1 MTRKRKFCDATNPA
15 PRKRRAQTVNNQ
27 RNNHSSSD
35 LPVSHELLSLYYP
48 RIVSLR
54 QFLLSSLPPSS
65 TSRRRR
71 LGTYGVDSQADT
83 ETPHLFDSTL
93 IGVFSEP
100 ELAVQESRQRDFVA
114 FTKSRQRSTDG
125 TNGSTQTGR
134 FTEVSDLSKHNE
146 LNSRLCPDFRPGC
159 TNRVQ
164 VVEFAIWT
172 LFNRARSTSQRPN
185 HLLCHG
191 FHRGSAHCAQG
202 SIGAEVCTIPG
213 LVSRHPNENYRLLRQ
228 APWCELSGLLGNDG
242 TRILQSLLLDC
253 GIYIPLKTG
262 KDNFYQL
269 SGIPLSD
276 LKPID
281 PSQSFLSNT
290 GVSHGHK
297 KSESISQRHG
307 PADINFV
314 KSRMFH
320 AKPGLNATG
329 NVRFGMKHIHVFN
342 RFPLH
347 DNVEHVVHNMK
358 YVFPRQ
364 FGLHNV
370 FTSDVDQRETVQ
382 RFKDYT
388 LREHEIAQQEYKPLT
403 KPADIVSK
411 SRAVRVPRRLRGGAQ
426 TLVRKMLK
434 NHRSCPYTQLLRHYC
449 PAQTMCPSI
458 SANDST
464 TQLQRSSGSSTH
476 PVTQIRATKSTI
488 STTQHDLLIS
498 SHYQSS
504 PSIVG
509 FATPAANVSA
519 FCRSAMCKI
528 LPRDAL
534 GTGLDGIRNHSNFM
548 ACIDRFIRMRRFESL
563 SLHEVVQGM
572 KLTCVPWL
580 HPPGIKNS
588 AKMSQSDYRK
598 RLEIF
603 LELLYYLFDSLLIP
617 LVRSNFYVTESST
630 HRNQLFYFRQDVWRK
645 LSEPSLA
652 VLKIKMFEELK
663 PHSATRLLNSRSL
676 GFSHVRLLPKNNAF
690 RPIINLKRR
699 AMKKSGGVVVLEQSI
714 NKKLEPVFNTL
725 NYEKSQQS
733 AKLGSALF
741 SAGEL
746 HDRLRNFK
754 HGLVSP
760 DNQQLYFVKVDVQ
773 TCFDTIPQAQL
784 LEVVKDLISSDSYE
798 IGKHAEIKPRDER
811 WMSTARKATR
821 KFVGSAHPA
830 DQLITFSPTAANEL
844 AQFKKRT
851 VYNSTGNPRVWETQQ
866 LLKLLQE
873 HVQQNI
879 IKIGK
884 KYFRQRNGIPQG
896 SILSTLLCS
905 FFYGHFETNHLSFLV
920 NGESLLLRLID
931 DFLLITTN
939 QSHARRFLQVMA
951 NGSKMYGVSV
961 NTKKSLA
968 NFEILVN
975 ESKIPR
981 LHGSTAFPYCGM
993 LIDTRTLEV
1002 SKDRARKDAL
1012 VSNTLTVEHGRRQG
1026 QSFCRKVLDSLKIQ
1040 MHAMVLDTSLNAPA
1054 LVAASLYQNFTETAM
1069 KMHRYLVSVPR
1080 RKQPVPELVIKVIKD
1095 SAKLAINSTSGRRR
1109 TKMVS
1114 EWTCSITNRHILW
1127 LAATAFEDVL
1137 RRKQTAYTAVLV
1149 WLRDLQMHCESSMKM
1164 NRKTRQ
1170 VLMDGNRRVFK
1181 DYKF

>member
-1 MTRKRKFCDATNPA
+1 
-15 PRKRRAQTVNNQ
+15 
-27 RNNHSSSD
+27 
-35 LPVSHELLSLYYP
+35 
-48 RIVSLR
+48 
-54 QFLLSSLPPSS
+54 
-65 TSRRRR
+65 
-71 LGTYGVDSQADT
+71 
-83 ETPHLFDSTL
+83 
-93 IGVFSEP
+93 
-100 ELAVQESRQRDFVA
+100 
-114 FTKSRQRSTDG
+114 
-125 TNGSTQTGR
+125 
-134 FTEVSDLSKHNE
+134 
-146 LNSRLCPDFRPGC
+146 
-159 TNRVQ
+159 
-164 VVEFAIWT
+164 VEFAIWT
-172 LFNRARSTSQRPN
+172 LFNRSRSTSQRPN

-202 SIGAEVCTIPG
+202 FIGAEVCTIPG
-213 LVSRHPNENYRLLRQ
+213 LVSRYTNENFRLLKQ
-228 APWCELSGLLGNDG
+228 APWCELSGLLGNHG

-253 GIYIPLKTG
+253 GIYIPLETG

-281 PSQSFLSNT
+281 PSRPFLTNT
-290 GVSHGHK
+290 GMSHEHK
-297 KSESISQRHG
+297 RLKSISEYHR

-314 KSRMFH
+314 RSRMFH
-320 AKPGLNATG
+320 AKPGVNATG
-329 NVRFGMKHIHVFN
+329 NIRFGMKHIHVFN

-347 DNVEHVVHNMK
+347 DNVMHVVHNMK

-382 RFKDYT
+382 RLKDYT
-388 LREHEIAQQEYKPLT
+388 LREHEIAQQLYKPSTRLT
-403 KPADIVSK
+403 DTTNK
-411 SRAVRVPRRLRGGAQ
+411 SQVVRVPRRLRGGAQ

-449 PAQTMCPSI
+449 STGAMCPGI
-458 SANDST
+458 SANDSS
-464 TQLQRSSGSSTH
+464 TQPQRSSGSSAIQL
-476 PVTQIRATKSTI
+476 PATKSTVSI
-488 STTQHDLLIS
+488 AQHSLLIS

-504 PSIVG
+504 PLIVG

-519 FCRSAMCKI
+519 FCQSAMRKL
-528 LPRDAL
+528 LPRDTF
-534 GTGLDGIRNHSNFM
+534 GIGLDGIRNHSNFM

-572 KLTCVPWL
+572 KLACVPWL
-580 HPPGIKNS
+580 RPPRIKES

-617 LVRSNFYVTESST
+617 LIRSNFYVTESSA

-663 PHSATRLLNSRSL
+663 PHAATRLLNSRSL
-676 GFSHVRLLPKNNAF
+676 GFSHVRLLPKSNAF
-690 RPIINLKRR
+690 RPIINLRRR
-699 AMKKSGGVVVLEQSI
+699 ATRKSGGVATLEQSI

-725 NYEKSQQS
+725 NYEKSRQS
-733 AKLGSALF
+733 AKLGSAMF
-741 SAGEL
+741 SVGEL
-746 HDRLRNFK
+746 HDRLRTFK
-754 HGLVSP
+754 RGLVSP

-784 LEVVKDLISSDSYE
+784 LELVKHLISSDSYE
-798 IGKHAEIKPRDER
+798 IGKHAEIKTRDER

-821 KFVGSAHPA
+821 KFVGSVHPA
-830 DQLITFSPTAANEL
+830 GELATFSPTVANEL
-844 AQFKKRT
+844 AQFKKGT
-851 VYNSTGNPRVWETQQ
+851 VYNNTGNPRVWETQH

-884 KYFRQRNGIPQG
+884 KYFRQRSGIPQG

-920 NGESLLLRLID
+920 EGESLLLRLID

-951 NGSKMYGVSV
+951 DGSEAYGVFV

-981 LHGSTAFPYCGM
+981 LHGSTVFPYCGM

-1002 SKDRARKDAL
+1002 SKDRTRKDVL
-1012 VSNTLTVEHGRRQG
+1012 VSNTLTVDHSRRQG
-1026 QSFCRKVLDSLKIQ
+1026 QSFHRKVLDSLKIQ

-1054 LVAASLYQNFTETAM
+1054 LVAAGLYQNFTETAM
-1069 KMHRYLVSVPR
+1069 KMHRYLVSIPR
-1080 RKQPVPELVIKVIKD
+1080 RKQPVLELVIEVIKD

-1109 TKMVS
+1109 TKMIS

-1127 LAATAFEDVL
+1127 LAATAFENVL
-1137 RRKQTAYTAVLV
+1137 RKKQTAYPAVLV
-1149 WLRDLQMHCESSMKM
+1149 WLRDLQMDCESGMRMSG
-1164 NRKTRQ
+1164 KTKQ
-1170 VLMDGNRRVFK
+1170 MLMDGNRKVFK

>member
-1 MTRKRKFCDATNPA
+1 
-15 PRKRRAQTVNNQ
+15 
-27 RNNHSSSD
+27 
-35 LPVSHELLSLYYP
+35 
-48 RIVSLR
+48 
-54 QFLLSSLPPSS
+54 
-65 TSRRRR
+65 
-71 LGTYGVDSQADT
+71 
-83 ETPHLFDSTL
+83 
-93 IGVFSEP
+93 
-100 ELAVQESRQRDFVA
+100 
-114 FTKSRQRSTDG
+114 
-125 TNGSTQTGR
+125 
-134 FTEVSDLSKHNE
+134 
-146 LNSRLCPDFRPGC
+146 
-159 TNRVQ
+159 
-164 VVEFAIWT
+164 VEA
-172 LFNRARSTSQRPN
+172 
-185 HLLCHG
+185 
-191 FHRGSAHCAQG
+191 
-202 SIGAEVCTIPG
+202 CTIPG
-213 LVSRHPNENYRLLRQ
+213 LVSRHPNENYRLLKQ
-228 APWCELSGLLGNDG
+228 APWCELSGLLGSHG

-253 GIYIPLKTG
+253 GIYIPLTAG

-281 PSQSFLSNT
+281 RGRPLFTNAGTTYEHQKL
-290 GVSHGHK
+290 
-297 KSESISQRHG
+297 ESISEHRG
-307 PADINFV
+307 PADISFV
-314 KSRMFH
+314 RSRMFH

-347 DNVEHVVHNMK
+347 DNVKHVVHNMK
-358 YVFPRQ
+358 YIFPRQ

-382 RFKDYT
+382 RLKDYT
-388 LREHEIAQQEYKPLT
+388 LREHEIAQPLYKLSA
-403 KPADIVSK
+403 KPADMAKK
-411 SRAVRVPRRLRGGAQ
+411 SQATRVPKRLRGGAQ
-426 TLVRKMLK
+426 SLVRKMLK

-449 PAQTMCPSI
+449 PAQTVCPST
-458 SANDST
+458 SASNGST
-464 TQLQRSSGSSTH
+464 QSRICSPSSLQLVTQLPAR
-476 PVTQIRATKSTI
+476 I
-488 STTQHDLLIS
+488 STVPLTQHDILTS
-498 SHYQSS
+498 PHYQNS
-504 PSIVG
+504 PPIVG

-519 FCRSAMCKI
+519 FCQSAMRKL

-534 GTGLDGIRNHSNFM
+534 GTGPGGTHNHSHFM

-572 KLTCVPWL
+572 KLACVPWL
-580 HPPGIKNS
+580 CPPEIEKS

-630 HRNQLFYFRQDVWRK
+630 HRNQLFYFRHDIWRK

-663 PHSATRLLNSRSL
+663 PHPTTRHLGSRSL
-676 GFSHVRLLPKNNAF
+676 GFSHVRLLPKNNGF

-699 AMKKSGGVVVLEQSI
+699 PMKKSGGVVLLEQSI

-725 NYEKSQQS
+725 NYEKSRQS

-741 SAGEL
+741 SVGEL

-754 HGLVSP
+754 RGLVSP
-760 DNQQLYFVKVDVQ
+760 ENQQLYFVKVDVQ

-784 LEVVKDLISSDSYE
+784 LEVVEDLITSDSYE
-798 IGKHAEIKPRDER
+798 IGKHAEIKLRDER
-811 WMSTARKATR
+811 STSTARKATR

-830 DQLITFSPTAANEL
+830 GELVTFSPTAANEL
-844 AQFKKRT
+844 AQLKKRT
-851 VYNSTGNPRVWETQQ
+851 VYSSTGNSKVWETQH

-873 HVQQNI
+873 HVQQNTV
-879 IKIGK
+879 KIGK
-884 KYFRQRNGIPQG
+884 KCFRQRNGIPQG

-905 FFYGHFETNHLSFLV
+905 FFYGHFETNHLNFLV
-920 NGESLLLRLID
+920 DGESLLLRLID

-939 QSHARRFLQVMA
+939 QSHARCFLQVMA
-951 NGSKMYGVSV
+951 DGSEMYGVLV

-975 ESKIPR
+975 ESRIPR
-981 LHGSTAFPYCGM
+981 LHGSTKFPYCGM
-993 LIDTRTLEV
+993 LIDTRTLEI

-1012 VSNTLTVEHGRRQG
+1012 VSNTLTVEHSHRQG
-1026 QSFCRKVLDSLKIQ
+1026 QSFHRKVLDSLKIQ
-1040 MHAMVLDTSLNAPA
+1040 MHAMVLDTSLNNPA
-1054 LVAASLYQNFTETAM
+1054 LVAAGLYQNFTEIAM
-1069 KMHRYLVSVPR
+1069 KMHRYLVSIPR
-1080 RKQPVPELVIKVIKD
+1080 RRQPVPELVIEVIKD

-1109 TKMVS
+1109 TKMIS

-1137 RRKQTAYTAVLV
+1137 KRKQTAYTDVLV
-1149 WLRDLQMHCESSMKM
+1149 WLRDLQMDCESRMKM
-1164 NRKTRQ
+1164 NGKTKQ
-1170 VLMDGNRRVFK
+1170 MLIDGNRKVFK